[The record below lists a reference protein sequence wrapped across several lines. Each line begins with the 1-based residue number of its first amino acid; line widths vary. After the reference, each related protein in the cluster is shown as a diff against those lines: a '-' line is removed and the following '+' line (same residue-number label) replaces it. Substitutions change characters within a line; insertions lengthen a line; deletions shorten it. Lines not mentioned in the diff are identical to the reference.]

1 MKKKF
6 DPDAEAEHLR
16 RIMTSRDVAIRDA
29 WSVLKAG
36 FDAGREPMHDYECKR
51 CGNYFTAPEG
61 LNYPEEE
68 CPHCNPSIREI
79 FG

>member
-1 MKKKF
+1 MTKAF
-6 DPDAEAEHLR
+6 DN
-16 RIMTSRDVAIRDA
+16 A
-29 WSVLKAG
+29 WKVLKAG
-36 FDAGREPMHDYECKR
+36 IDRGPFDVGPTPMHDYRCGR

-61 LNYPEEE
+61 LPDMAIEDE